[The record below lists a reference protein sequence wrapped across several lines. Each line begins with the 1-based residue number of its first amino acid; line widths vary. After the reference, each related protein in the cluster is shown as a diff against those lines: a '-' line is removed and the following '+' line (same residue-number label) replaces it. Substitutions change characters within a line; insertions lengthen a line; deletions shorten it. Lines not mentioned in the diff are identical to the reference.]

1 MSLRLWLIKKLSGV
15 DKEDYNKI
23 VSDLK
28 SSKDECHRLREK
40 INNPTLEIKQ
50 TYMPIETLSSYIT
63 IDKAM
68 LGTMPVDY
76 IFQYVAESTLHEIA
90 KTLVDKKLIEFS
102 YDPFVVNPYAKA
114 IKLTVSV
121 ARPSNFQ
128 SLENI
133 VSTIKNE
140 GCL

>member
-1 MSLRLWLIKKLSGV
+1 MSLRQWLIKKLGGV

-28 SSKDECHRLREK
+28 SSKDECRRLREQ
-40 INNPTLEIKQ
+40 INNPKLEIKQ
-50 TYMPIETLSSYIT
+50 TYMPIETLSGYVM

-68 LGTMPVDY
+68 LGTMQHDD
-76 IFQYVAESTLHEIA
+76 IFRYVRESAVLEIA
-90 KTLVDKKLIEFS
+90 RTIMDKRLIEFS

-114 IKLTVSV
+114 IKLTIRL

-140 GCL
+140 SCL